1 MTPGHHDVRIHL
13 KNYLLVSEN
22 LEISKEKAEPPT
34 VVIDVN
40 HNLTELE
47 KEEKHSSEIPILIPS
62 QPKDASAETKDVE
75 CSPEAAS
82 ENSFRRRRRPPGS
95 QNLETLPT
103 MTKKY
108 LKEVWKPQWRLMGF

>member
-1 MTPGHHDVRIHL
+1 MTLGHHDVRIHL

-22 LEISKEKAEPPT
+22 LEISREKEESPT

-40 HNLTELE
+40 HNLEEVE
-47 KEEKHSSEIPILIPS
+47 KEEKLSSEIPP